1 MSSHIGSDIE
11 NFEQGARIKEREEAR
26 HFEDHKHQLM
36 LKGKAHGLIIE
47 TNATEGASDDP
58 YILDKKNKKDK
69 AHIEHI
75 LLLERLREELD
86 DILERMDAI
95 MHEMRD
101 QMRKMRRGL
110 KALENDDA
118 ALMVAF
124 LAEEYPEEY
133 DRKTLEGMSVEEVEN
148 ETQRK
153 VLSAEERYEVLKS
166 DYKNLAE
173 KYDQKIKDNPALKDK
188 LTEEF
193 AEREQQIQ
201 TEVEALGRSFR
212 EIRNEVGHVLGKNNE
227 ASKSTQSQKH
237 QIENQGFTDDEFFAG
252 APDLTAEFDK
262 AASGSGV
269 EREHELTTTPP
280 QNAPPPQ
287 TMKP

>member
-1 MSSHIGSDIE
+1 MVDTQKSLYEIAKEKLEHQRESEFHY
-11 NFEQGARIKEREEAR
+11 GARGQIEKIGRIDTTNTQNQHSGDER
-26 HFEDHKHQLM
+26 
-36 LKGKAHGLIIE
+36 LKRQ
-47 TNATEGASDDP
+47 
-58 YILDKKNKKDK
+58 KKDK
-69 AHIEHI
+69 EHFEHI

-86 DILERMDAI
+86 NILERMDAI

-101 QMRKMRRGL
+101 QMRKIRRGL
-110 KALENDDA
+110 KALERDDA
-118 ALMVAF
+118 ALMMAF
-124 LAEEYPEEY
+124 LIEEYPDEY
-133 DRKTLEGMSVEEVEN
+133 DRETLQKMTFKEVERAVKEEVL
-148 ETQRK
+148 T
-153 VLSAEERYEVLKS
+153 AEEQYQMFKNE
-166 DYKNLAE
+166 YKALAE

-201 TEVEALGRSFR
+201 TEVEALDRSFADIR
-212 EIRNEVGHVLGKNNE
+212 DEIGYALGKNNE
-227 ASKSTQSQKH
+227 TSKNTYSQKH

-262 AASGSGV
+262 AASGSTV
-269 EREHELTTTPP
+269 EREHELTARPP